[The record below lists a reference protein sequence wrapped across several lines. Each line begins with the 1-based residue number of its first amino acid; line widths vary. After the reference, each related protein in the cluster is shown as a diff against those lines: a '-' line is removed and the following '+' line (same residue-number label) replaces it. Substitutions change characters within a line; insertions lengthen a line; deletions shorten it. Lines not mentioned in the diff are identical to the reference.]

1 MGHNKLN
8 GVLNEQQKILFHVT
22 CELSHQL
29 FVITGVCSKDRI
41 AFSTK
46 KKIDFLGEERCTPGL
61 GRKTQNRTVSETKV
75 ALKHSQGGRCQKD
88 AGEKWREKS

>member
-29 FVITGVCSKDRI
+29 FVITGVCSKHRI

-46 KKIDFLGEERCTPGL
+46 EKTDFLGE
-61 GRKTQNRTVSETKV
+61 
-75 ALKHSQGGRCQKD
+75 
-88 AGEKWREKS
+88 